1 MPKSTPS
8 ALPLPLDLRDRL
20 ALERTHLANE
30 RTALAY
36 LRTALTLIIAG
47 FSLMQFFRDN
57 AYLWAGALLVP
68 LGVGTGAAGCATVA
82 SAPAS
87 GFTCPA
93 LRQRPAPNLPGPPVV
108 GRPTSSNLSQRRP
121 GAEGGSSATRGRP
134 TSVPYRGANS
144 PE

>member
-68 LGVGTGAAGCATVA
+68 LGVGTGVAGW
-82 SAPAS
+82 
-87 GFTCPA
+87 
-93 LRQRPAPNLPGPPVV
+93 LRYRRKRARIGVHLPGAA
-108 GRPTSSNLSQRRP
+108 PTP
-121 GAEGGSSATRGRP
+121 GP
-134 TSVPYRGANS
+134 
-144 PE
+144 